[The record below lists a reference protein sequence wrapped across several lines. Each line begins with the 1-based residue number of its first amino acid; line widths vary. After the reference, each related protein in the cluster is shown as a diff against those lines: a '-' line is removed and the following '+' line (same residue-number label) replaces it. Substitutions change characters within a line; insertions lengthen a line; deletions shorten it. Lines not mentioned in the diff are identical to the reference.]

1 MKTRKLAIEC
11 TQCQSDEL
19 CTADFELVEA
29 AKNATYTSYAPYSH
43 FYVGAAVRLENGEIF
58 TGSNQENAAFG
69 AGTCA
74 ERCALHFAQAAYPNV
89 RVVKIAIA
97 ARGKHGDFTK
107 SPISPCGICRQA
119 LMEAQTRA
127 QGRPI
132 EVLLYGADE
141 ILLVKGIQSLLP
153 FAFDEIE

>member
-1 MKTRKLAIEC
+1 MKTNKLSIEY
-11 TQCQSDEL
+11 QIFQSDEL
-19 CTADFELVEA
+19 SPADSELVEA
-29 AKNATYTSYAPYSH
+29 AKQATYTGYAPYSH
-43 FYVGAAVRLENGEIF
+43 FYVGAAVRLENDEIF

-74 ERCALHFAQAAYPNV
+74 ERCALHYAQAAYPNV
-89 RVVKIAIA
+89 RVSKIAIA
-97 ARGKHGDFTK
+97 ARGKHGGFTK
-107 SPISPCGICRQA
+107 SHISPCGICRQV

-127 QGRPI
+127 HGDPI

-153 FAFDEIE
+153 FAFNEIE